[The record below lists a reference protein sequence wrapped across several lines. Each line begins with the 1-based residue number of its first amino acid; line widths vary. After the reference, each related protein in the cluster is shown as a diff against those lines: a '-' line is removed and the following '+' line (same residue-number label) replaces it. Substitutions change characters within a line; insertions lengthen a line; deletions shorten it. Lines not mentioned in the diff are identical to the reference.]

1 MEVLHPRCA
10 GLDVHS
16 ELVVAC
22 ARIAQGQQ
30 VERETAEFGTS
41 TRELLRL
48 QEWLASRGVT
58 HVAMEATGVY
68 WKPVWHILEGA
79 FELVLGN
86 ARQMKTVPGRKS
98 DQKDAS
104 WIADLQAHGLI
115 RPSFVPLRP
124 IQELR
129 DLTRTR
135 KQMMAEHARHVQRI
149 QKVLEDANIKLVS
162 VLSDIMGASGRKIL
176 TALAEGEQNPE
187 KLAGLADPR
196 VKAPR
201 ARIVEALRGQVTEHH
216 RFMLSLHMRQ
226 AAAVEAGV
234 VMIEVRI
241 EKALEPFRRQVE
253 LLCTIP
259 GVKANAAASILAE
272 VGADMSVFPSADHL
286 VSWSAISP
294 GLNKTGGKTKGSRTK
309 RGRWLKATMTQCAW
323 AASHQRNC
331 YLNVRFHRI
340 KSRRGSRKAVIAV
353 ANTMLR
359 AIYHM
364 LKNDVAYQDLGA
376 DFFDRENQDRTV
388 RRLTSRLK
396 NLGFEVELRKA
407 A

>member
-22 ARIAQGQQ
+22 ARIAEGRK
-30 VERETAEFGTS
+30 VRREMAEFGTS
-41 TRELLRL
+41 TRELFRL
-48 QEWLASRGVT
+48 QAWLLEREVT

-68 WKPVWHILEGA
+68 WKPVWHILEGS

-104 WIADLQAHGLI
+104 WIADLLAHGLI
-115 RPSFVPLRP
+115 RPSFVPPRP

-135 KQMMAEHARHVQRI
+135 KQMMREHGRHVQRI
-149 QKVLEDANIKLVS
+149 QKVLEDANIKLTS
-162 VLSDIMGASGRKIL
+162 VLSDIMGVSGRKIL
-176 TALAEGEQNPE
+176 TALAGGEGNAER
-187 KLAGLADPR
+187 LAGLADPR

-201 ARIVEALRGQVTEHH
+201 IKMVEALTGSMTEHH
-216 RFMLSLHMRQ
+216 RFMVSFHLRHIE
-226 AAAVEAGV
+226 AVEASV
-234 VMIEVRI
+234 AELEARI
-241 EKALEPFRRQVE
+241 EKALEPFRHQVE
-253 LLCTIP
+253 LLCTVP
-259 GVKANAAASILAE
+259 GVKENAAASIIAE
-272 VGADMSVFPSADHL
+272 IGVDMSVFPSADHM
-286 VSWSAISP
+286 VAWAAISP
-294 GLNKTGGKTKGSRTK
+294 GLNKSGGKTKSSRTK
-309 RGRWLKATMTQCAW
+309 PARWLKATMTQCAW
-323 AASHQRNC
+323 AASHQRNS
-331 YLNVRFHRI
+331 YLNTRFYRI
-340 KSRRGSRKAVIAV
+340 RSRRGPKKAVVAV

-364 LKNDVAYQDLGA
+364 LANDVPYRDLGS
-376 DFFDRENQDRTV
+376 DFLDRENRDRTV
-388 RRLTSRLK
+388 HRLAARLK
-396 NLGFEVELRKA
+396 NMGYDVELRRA

>member
-22 ARIAQGQQ
+22 ARIAEGKE
-30 VERETAEFGTS
+30 VRRELAEFGTS

-48 QEWLASRGVT
+48 QEWLLEREVT

-68 WKPVWHILEGA
+68 WKPVWHILEGS

-86 ARQMKTVPGRKS
+86 AKQMKTVPGRKS

-115 RPSFVPLRP
+115 KPSFVPLRP

-135 KQMMAEHARHVQRI
+135 KQMMREHGRHVQRI
-149 QKVLEDANIKLVS
+149 QKVLEDANIKLTS
-162 VLSDIMGASGRKIL
+162 VLTDIMGVSGRKIL
-176 TALAEGEQNPE
+176 TALADGERNPE
-187 KLAGLADPR
+187 RLAGLADPR

-201 ARIVEALRGQVTEHH
+201 IRMVEALTGSVTEHH
-216 RFMLSLHMRQ
+216 RFMLSFHLRHIE
-226 AAAVEAGV
+226 AVEASV
-234 VMIEVRI
+234 SELEARI
-241 EKALEPFRRQVE
+241 EEALDPFRRQVE
-253 LLCTIP
+253 LLCTVP
-259 GVKANAAASILAE
+259 GVKANAAASIIAE
-272 VGADMSVFPSADHL
+272 IGVDMSVFPSADHL
-286 VSWSAISP
+286 VAWAAISP
-294 GLNKTGGKTKGSRTK
+294 GLNKSGGKTKSSRTK
-309 RGRWLKATMTQCAW
+309 PGRWLKATMTQCAW
-323 AASHQRNC
+323 AASHQRDC
-331 YLNVRFHRI
+331 YLNTRYHRI
-340 KSRRGSRKAVIAV
+340 KSRRGPKKAVVAV

-359 AIYHM
+359 AMYHM
-364 LKNDVAYQDLGA
+364 LANDVPYRDVGA
-376 DFFDRENQDRTV
+376 DFFDREHRDKTV
-388 RRLTSRLK
+388 HRLATRLK
-396 NLGFEVELRKA
+396 KLGYEVELRRA